1 VVSMQL
7 AKACKVNTKKVLIA
21 GAGQLGSRYLQGLAA
36 CKLPLHIHVQDIDSD
51 SLTRAYDRWMEVV
64 KPESQH
70 KVQLHQVM
78 ETVPK
83 LLDLVIVATTAG
95 VRPQVVRRIAE
106 HARVRYWIL
115 EKVLAQSEAAL
126 DEIATHVHADAES
139 MAWVNTPRR
148 MLPWHQAIQSK
159 LIHKSPLSL
168 TVSGGS
174 WGLAC
179 NAVHFLDMLA
189 WFSGE
194 TLQSVKTEQLDR
206 QWIEAKRPGNW
217 EVLGTMDTLF
227 SGGSSAKLTVT
238 PESFSYCFN
247 LSDGVYNWFIDE
259 EAGIAKR
266 SDGLEVPGRLP
277 FQSEVTAELVESI
290 LQNGHC
296 LLPSLDDSIALH
308 RVFLRGML
316 DHWKSTV
323 DAAASYVPIT

>member
-7 AKACKVNTKKVLIA
+7 AKVCKVNTKTVLIS
-21 GAGQLGSRYLQGLAA
+21 GAGQLGSRYLQGLAV
-36 CKLPLHIHVQDIDSD
+36 CKLPLHIHVQDIDLD
-51 SLTRAYDRWMEVV
+51 SLTRAHERWMEVV
-64 KPESQH
+64 KPNSPH
-70 KVQLHQVM
+70 KVQFQQAM

-83 LLDLVIVATTAG
+83 LLDLVIVATTAR
-95 VRPQVVRRIAE
+95 VRPQVVRGIAE
-106 HARVRYWIL
+106 HARVRCWIL

-126 DEIATHVHADAES
+126 DEIAACVHADAES
-139 MAWVNTPRR
+139 KAWVNTPRR

-168 TVSGGS
+168 SVTGGS

-194 TLQSVKTEQLDR
+194 TLQSVGTEQLDR
-206 QWIEAKRPGNW
+206 RWIEAKRSGNW
-217 EVLGTMDTLF
+217 EVLGTIEAQF

-296 LLPSLDDSIALH
+296 MLPSLDDSIALH

-316 DHWKSTV
+316 GHWKSTV
-323 DAAASYVPIT
+323 DAASTYVPIT

>member
-1 VVSMQL
+1 MRAAQI
-7 AKACKVNTKKVLIA
+7 LIS

-36 CKLPLHIHVQDIDSD
+36 CKLPLHIHVQDIDTS
-51 SLTRAYDRWMEVV
+51 SLTRAHERWMEVV
-64 KPESQH
+64 KPDSQH
-70 KVQLHQVM
+70 KVQLHQAM

-95 VRPQVVRRIAE
+95 VRPQVVRRVAE

-126 DEIATHVHADAES
+126 DEIAACVHANAES
-139 MAWVNTPRR
+139 KAWVNTPRR
-148 MLPWHQAIQSK
+148 MLSWHQAIKSK
-159 LIHKSPLSL
+159 LTKDAPLSL

-179 NAVHFLDMLA
+179 NSVHFLDMLA
-189 WFSGE
+189 WLSGE
-194 TLQSVKTEQLDR
+194 TLQAVGTEQLDR
-206 QWIEAKRPGNW
+206 QWIEAKRPGHW
-217 EVLGTMDTLF
+217 EVLGSLNAQF
-227 SGGSSAKLTVT
+227 SGGSSASLTVT
-238 PESFSYCFN
+238 SEDFSFRFRLN
-247 LSDGVYNWFIDE
+247 DGVYNWLIDE

-277 FQSEVTAELVESI
+277 FQSEVTAGLVDSI
-290 LQNGHC
+290 LANGNC

-308 RVFLRGML
+308 KIFLRGML
-316 DHWKSTV
+316 GHWKSTV